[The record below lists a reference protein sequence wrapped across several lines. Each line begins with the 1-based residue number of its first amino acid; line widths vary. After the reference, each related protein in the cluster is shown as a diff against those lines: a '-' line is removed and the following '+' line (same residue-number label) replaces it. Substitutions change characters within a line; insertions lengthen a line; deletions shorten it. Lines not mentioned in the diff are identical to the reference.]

1 LLQGGHAKRRPQID
15 ITGLLVDDAA
25 LVHPTR
31 LAFLMNW
38 WGGAMSSIDKVQVR
52 HEIPKAK
59 ERARTN
65 PLARVFDEFIDFCQS
80 RSLFMLHYCTG
91 CGAVELPPAM
101 TSRFDME
108 RLGIQPMVTPRQADI
123 LLVTGYVSVKTLK
136 RVILTYEQ
144 MPAPKYVIGIC
155 SCTVNGGMYWQSYA
169 TAKKLNDYMPVD
181 MYIAGCMPRPEAVIA
196 GLRDLR
202 LNIEKGEANAWQDY
216 FRNYDSYLANQQRLF
231 GEDWQTPT
239 DIIAEAEHYGFLGD
253 GTRGPHTALLE
264 KHQTPL
270 EALKITLSTPELRD
284 R

>member
-1 LLQGGHAKRRPQID
+1 
-15 ITGLLVDDAA
+15 
-25 LVHPTR
+25 
-31 LAFLMNW
+31 
-38 WGGAMSSIDKVQVR
+38 MSSIAKIPVR
-52 HEIPKAK
+52 QEAARGTK
-59 ERARTN
+59 ERPRTN
-65 PLARVFDEFIDFCQS
+65 PLARVFDEFVAFCQS

-169 TAKKLNDYMPVD
+169 TAKKLNDYLPVD

-202 LNIEKGEANAWQDY
+202 VNIERGEADAWRDY
-216 FRNYDSYLANQQRLF
+216 FRNYDGYLANQQRLF

-239 DIIAEAEHYGFLGD
+239 DIIAEAEHYGLLGV
-253 GTRGPHTALLE
+253 GTRGKHTALLE
-264 KHQTPL
+264 QHQAPM
-270 EALKITLSTPELRD
+270 EALAMRVSIPELER